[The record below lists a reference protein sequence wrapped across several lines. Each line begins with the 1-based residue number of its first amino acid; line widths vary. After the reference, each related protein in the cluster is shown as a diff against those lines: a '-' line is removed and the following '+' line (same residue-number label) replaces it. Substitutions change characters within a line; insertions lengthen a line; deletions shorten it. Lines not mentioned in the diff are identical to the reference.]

1 MEVQKLGAI
10 TPLLLQ
16 LLVDLI
22 AVGEAIHEFGIHSF
36 LPEKWTPV
44 YKRRKLVSRDLT
56 RLADTVRHLIEPGIH
71 QRRHGFLVRRGVL
84 GFGEKVQRILVLVP
98 VVAMKLRAQL
108 FEGPLNERTFE
119 HQSGQA
125 DVTRRL

>member
-1 MEVQKLGAI
+1 GAG
-10 TPLLLQ
+10 PS
-16 LLVDLI
+16 
-22 AVGEAIHEFGIHSF
+22 AAGASIHAFSIPSF
-36 LPEKWTPV
+36 LPEKRTPV
-44 YKRRKLVSRDLT
+44 DELRKLVSRTLT
-56 RLADTVRHLIEPGIH
+56 RLADAVRHLIEPGIH

-84 GFGEKVQRILVLVP
+84 RFREKVQRILVLVP